1 MANKY
6 VVGIAIGVGL
16 KWISPYI
23 VPVLGAVLRPVTQLD
38 VKPLAKASMKL
49 GWLGLERGRELA
61 AYVGETV
68 QDSIAEARAEL
79 LREAKPVADKAS

>member
-1 MANKY
+1 MANKF

-16 KWISPYI
+16 KWMSPFI
-23 VPVLGAVLRPVTQLD
+23 VPVLGAVLRPVARLD

-49 GWLGLERGRELA
+49 GWLGLERGRELVS
-61 AYVGETV
+61 YLGETV

-79 LREAKPVADKAS
+79 VREAKPTVEKA